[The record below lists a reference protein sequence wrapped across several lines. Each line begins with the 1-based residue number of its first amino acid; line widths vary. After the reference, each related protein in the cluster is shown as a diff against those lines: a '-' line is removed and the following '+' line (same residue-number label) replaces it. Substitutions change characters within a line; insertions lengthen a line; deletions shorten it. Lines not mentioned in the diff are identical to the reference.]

1 MLGITLLVFLEIV
14 TWELTHLIMEKK
26 LPKYPFLWK
35 NGFFVQKIEFSK
47 TSQVLQNCPFNLH
60 DNCQKTMC
68 SLKKC
73 CLKFALL
80 GNKKKFKPTFFSRK
94 ITVSSKNCFY
104 QPLRSERNDLITCA
118 ITVQKP
124 SKLLY
129 VTFCEL
135 SCLRKR
141 QKKAWVFLSLE
152 E

>member
-14 TWELTHLIMEKK
+14 TWGLTHLKRKKK
-26 LPKYPFLWK
+26 LPKCLFS
-35 NGFFVQKIEFSK
+35 GRTAFVQKIEFSK

-73 CLKFALL
+73 CLKFAML

-104 QPLRSERNDLITCA
+104 QSLRSERNDLITCA